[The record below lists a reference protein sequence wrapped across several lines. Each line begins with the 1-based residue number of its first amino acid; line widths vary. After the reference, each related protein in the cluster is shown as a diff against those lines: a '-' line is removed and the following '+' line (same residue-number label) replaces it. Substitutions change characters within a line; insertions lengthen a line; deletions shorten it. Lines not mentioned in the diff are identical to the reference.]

1 MSDHER
7 LAGYVDVWWQAVTD
21 FTDLLAEVPDDQ
33 WSTPTDCPGWDV
45 RAVASHVAHLEAVL
59 AGAPEETADIG
70 EPAHV
75 TGLTGMYTEIGVVN
89 RRETSPAEI
98 VEEIRRA
105 TTARHDA
112 LLADPPTDAA
122 ATAPV
127 TPGGLPWTWERL
139 LRNRPLDVWMHEQD
153 VRRAVGRPGGLDSAP
168 ARHTADYLRES
179 FGVVLAKKAGA
190 PAGTTALLQVEG
202 STRSRSASTTP
213 AAARAST
220 RCRPIRRS
228 RWRWTARPTSCWP
241 AGDGRPPRARSSSA
255 ATRTSPGG
263 SSERWPPR
271 RDGAVDAWALA
282 DIPDQAGRT
291 ALVTG
296 TTVGGLGH
304 HTALELARR
313 GARVVLAGR
322 SA

>member
-89 RRETSPAEI
+89 RRETSPSEI

-202 STRSRSASTTP
+202 SAPIAFGVDDTGRGTRLDEVP
-213 AAARAST
+213 AD
-220 RCRPIRRS
+220 
-228 RWRWTARPTSCWP
+228 PTVS
-241 AGDGRPPRARSSSA
+241 
-255 ATRTSPGG
+255 
-263 SSERWPPR
+263 
-271 RDGAVDAWALA
+271 LA
-282 DIPDQAGRT
+282 MDRET
-291 ALVTG
+291 Y
-296 TTVGGLGH
+296 
-304 HTALELARR
+304 
-313 GARVVLAGR
+313 VVLAGGR
-322 SA
+322 RAPAEGAIVVGGDQDLARRIVGAMATTP